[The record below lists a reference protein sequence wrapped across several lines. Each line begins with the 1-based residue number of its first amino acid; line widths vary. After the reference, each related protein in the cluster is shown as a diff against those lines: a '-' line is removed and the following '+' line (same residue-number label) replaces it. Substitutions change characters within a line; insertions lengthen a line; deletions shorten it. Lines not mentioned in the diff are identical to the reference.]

1 MTTISFALQVLVCV
15 SLIGSSLELTYP
27 KNKYVLVN
35 NTLELYWEIVD
46 QNITF
51 ALKLNSTK
59 GWAGVGIGSSM
70 TGADI
75 ITMEL
80 INGQIIINDRYSS
93 GRGLPP
99 LDTSRGG
106 SNSVTLLESDITGG
120 FIQARFTR
128 NLNTTDASDVVI
140 TQAPTNFIYAYG
152 LGAVSYTH
160 LTLPTIYSV

>member
-93 GRGLPP
+93 GRGP
-99 LDTSRGG
+99 
-106 SNSVTLLESDITGG
+106 
-120 FIQARFTR
+120 
-128 NLNTTDASDVVI
+128 
-140 TQAPTNFIYAYG
+140 
-152 LGAVSYTH
+152 VSYTH